1 MFTAPNPVQEF
12 LKDSSSIAQVMPAK
26 VNAILGVQVMA
37 QAGEKRSV
45 TVLIV
50 DDSDDL
56 RDLMVFQIQSLGYET
71 VEATNGLEA
80 IEVARQTSPSLILM
94 DINMPLLDGL
104 AATRVIRESEQFSST
119 PIVAFSAY
127 LGGVHRALALE
138 AGCNEFVSKTECVD
152 KLENILGRF
161 APLV

>member
-1 MFTAPNPVQEF
+1 MFTAQGPIQEF
-12 LKDSSSIAQVMPAK
+12 LKYSSSIAQVMPAK
-26 VNAILGVQVMA
+26 VKAFLGVQVMA
-37 QAGEKRSV
+37 QPGEKRSV

-56 RDLMVFQIQSLGYET
+56 RELMVFQIQSLGYET

-104 AATRVIRESEQFSST
+104 AATRVIRESGQFPKT
-119 PIVAFSAY
+119 AIVAFSAY

-138 AGCNEFVSKTECVD
+138 AGCNEYLSKTECVD